1 VPPLP
6 SYLTAWLTPVSEALG
21 RGSAR
26 PCLVGAHGPTGALA
40 LTLLDQ
46 LRHTASA
53 ERRSWLV
60 LATTNEA
67 AERLYDDLRF
77 FHQLFNVPTDQLIFF
92 PKWETLPY
100 ESTAPHVESIARRMR
115 ALQRLRDGERTML
128 VTSVPAVIQ
137 RVMPVAIFHSATFRL
152 KPALSIE
159 REPLVSG
166 LLRLGYQ
173 RSTVVE
179 IPGQF
184 SIRGGIVDIFSTAYS
199 DPLRV
204 EFLGDT
210 IESIR
215 FFDPATQKSTD
226 RIREA
231 SILPARELIRAEGI
245 AEALRPLAPDAE
257 WRAPSVYDHMDT
269 LLDYFPDRPI
279 LTLNQ
284 PAALK
289 EEAADCWAG
298 INEGYLRHED
308 RTASDPYPTPDYLYI
323 SWAALLTRTADGP
336 CLALEPVA
344 APDDSWEPAAQV
356 PTQTPASIGLGLR
369 GISFTQT
376 LEILERLRANG
387 PVVIVARS
395 QGQVGRLSALLLEHD
410 LPAVQWRPTAW
421 AESGSQRS
429 PYAVLCGDL
438 SAGFVSQD
446 LRMVVLTE
454 EELFAKGARHKPPA
468 KSKAA
473 TFLSSLEDLNVGD
486 YVVHVQHG
494 IAKYRGLQRLSVQ
507 GFDSDFLILEFA
519 GTDKLYVPL
528 DRLNQV
534 QRYTGA
540 ESHVPRLDRLGGTSW
555 AKTTARIKE
564 DIEEMA
570 HELVDLYAN
579 RELVQRT
586 SYGKDSTMLHEFE
599 AAFEY
604 EETPDQIKAI
614 EDIKRDMESTR
625 PMDRLVCGDVGYGK
639 TEVAMRA
646 AFKAIEENRQVA
658 VLVPTTLLAHQHY
671 DNFAERFAP
680 FPTKV
685 ALLSRFQS
693 PKETKTILKDTASG
707 AIDIVIGTH
716 RLLQKDVVFRNLGLV
731 IIDEEQWFGVRHK
744 ERLKQLRTQV
754 DVLTLTATPIPRTL
768 QMAMASVR
776 DLSIIDTPPQ
786 GRLAI
791 RTQVIRSNDKVIR
804 EAILRELGR
813 GGQTY
818 FVHNRVETMERIGA
832 WLQELVPE
840 ARMVMAHGQMDAKL
854 LEAVMLKFFHRE
866 ADVLLASA
874 IIQSGLDVPSAN
886 TIIVNRA
893 DTFGLAQLYQL
904 RGRVGRG
911 GDQAFAY
918 FLIPDEGQLTEDAQ
932 RRLTAIQQFTE
943 LGSGFRI
950 AAADL
955 EIRGAGN
962 LLGKQQ
968 SGHIAAIG
976 LDLYLQM
983 VEQAVQ
989 RLKGQVVEEEPEP
1002 TLQLNVS
1009 AFIPETYVADSH
1021 QRLSLYK
1028 RLSSCVQLGD
1038 LALMHGEVH
1047 DRYGDPPEPVERLF
1061 EVMQIRL
1068 LAKQLRLQSV
1078 VAQPDAV
1085 VITFDPKAK
1094 IPEAAVHR
1102 LMDQHK
1108 KRLRFLSPLSFE
1120 LRMPHEDWAAI
1131 FQELNA
1137 TLQTLQLCD
1146 TTKAGHNERLP

>member
-1 VPPLP
+1 
-6 SYLTAWLTPVSEALG
+6 LTAWLTPVSEAL
-21 RGSAR
+21 RPGSAGR
-26 PCLVGAHGPTGALA
+26 PCLIGAHGPTGALA

-46 LRHTASA
+46 VRAPSA
-53 ERRSWLV
+53 ERRSWLILV
-60 LATTNEA
+60 TTNEA
-67 AERLYDDLRF
+67 AERLYDDLHF
-77 FHQLFNVPTDQLIFF
+77 FHQLFNAPADQLIFF

-100 ESTAPHVESIARRMR
+100 ESTAPHVELIARRMR

-128 VTSVPAVIQ
+128 VTSVPALIQ
-137 RVMPVAIFHSATFRL
+137 RVMPLEIFNSATFQL
-152 KPALSIE
+152 KPAASIE
-159 REPLVSG
+159 REPLISG

-184 SIRGGIVDIFSTAYS
+184 SIRGGIVDIFSTAYP

-210 IESIR
+210 IESVR

-226 RIREA
+226 RIHEG
-231 SILPARELIRAEGI
+231 SILPAREFVQRESSSD
-245 AEALRPLAPDAE
+245 ALRPLTPDAE
-257 WRAPSVYDHMDT
+257 WRAPSAYEHMDT
-269 LLDYFPDRPI
+269 LLDYFQDQPI
-279 LTLNQ
+279 LALNQ

-289 EEAADCWAG
+289 AEAADCWTG
-298 INEGYLRHED
+298 INDGYLRHED
-308 RTASDPYPTPDYLYI
+308 RTASDPYPTPDRLYVP
-323 SWAALLTRTADGP
+323 WETLLDRTGNNP

-344 APDDSWEPAAQV
+344 APDDSWEPIVTV
-356 PTQTPASIGLGLR
+356 PTQTPATLGLGLR

-376 LEILERLRANG
+376 LEILERLRTNG

-421 AESGSQRS
+421 AESGVQKS

-438 SAGFVSQD
+438 SAGFVSQE

-555 AKTTARIKE
+555 AKTTARIKK

-671 DNFAERFAP
+671 DNFAERYAP

-693 PKETKTILKDTASG
+693 PKETKAILKDTASG

-776 DLSIIDTPPQ
+776 DLSIIDTPPP

-791 RTQVIRSNDKVIR
+791 RTQVVRSHDKVIR
-804 EAILRELGR
+804 EAMLRELGR

-854 LEAVMLKFFHRE
+854 LEAVMLKFFHQE
-866 ADVLLASA
+866 ADVLIASA

-932 RRLTAIQQFTE
+932 KRLTAIQQFTE

-989 RLKGQVVEEEPEP
+989 RLKGHVVEEEPDP

-1038 LALMHGEVH
+1038 LALMHGEVQ

-1102 LMDQHK
+1102 LMDHHK

-1120 LRMPHEDWAAI
+1120 LRMPHEDWGST

-1146 TTKAGHNERLP
+1146 TTKASHNERLP

>member
-1 VPPLP
+1 M
-6 SYLTAWLTPVSEALG
+6 
-21 RGSAR
+21 R
-26 PCLVGAHGPTGALA
+26 PCLVGAHGPAGALA
-40 LTLLDQ
+40 LTLHDQ
-46 LRHTASA
+46 CGSAASA
-53 ERRSWLV
+53 GRRSWLI
-60 LATTNEA
+60 LATTNAA
-67 AERLYDDLRF
+67 AERLCDDLRF
-77 FHQLFNVPTDQLIFF
+77 FHQLFNVPDDQLIFF

-100 ESTAPHVESIARRMR
+100 ESTAPNVELIAHRMR
-115 ALQRLRDGERTML
+115 ALQRLRDGERTLL

-137 RVMPVAIFHSATFRL
+137 RVMPFEVFSSATFQL
-152 KPALSIE
+152 TPSASVE
-159 REPLVSG
+159 REPLISG
-166 LLRLGYQ
+166 LLRLGYH

-184 SIRGGIVDIFSTAYS
+184 SIRGGIVDIFSTAYP

-210 IESIR
+210 IESLR

-226 RIREA
+226 RIRKA
-231 SILPARELIRAEGI
+231 SILPARELIRPEGTSD
-245 AEALRPLAPDAE
+245 ALRPLAPDAE
-257 WRAPSVYDHMDT
+257 WRAPSIYDHMDT
-269 LLDYFPDRPI
+269 LLDYFQDHPI
-279 LTLNQ
+279 LALNQ

-308 RTASDPYPTPDYLYI
+308 RTASDPYPTPDRLYVA
-323 SWAALLTRTADGP
+323 WDALLDRTADTP
-336 CLALEPVA
+336 CLAMEPVT
-344 APDDSWEPAAQV
+344 APDESWQPAVSV
-356 PTQTPASIGLGLR
+356 PTQTPASLGLGLR
-369 GISFTQT
+369 GISFAQT
-376 LEILERLRANG
+376 LEILERLRTNG
-387 PVVIVARS
+387 PIVIVARS

-421 AESGSQRS
+421 AESGVQKS

-438 SAGFVSQD
+438 SAGFISQD
-446 LRMVVLTE
+446 LRLVVLTE

-468 KSKAA
+468 KSKTA

-555 AKTTARIKE
+555 AKTTARIKK

-579 RELVQRT
+579 RELVHRT

-693 PKETKTILKDTASG
+693 PKETKAILKDAASG

-776 DLSIIDTPPQ
+776 DLSIIDTPPP

-791 RTQVIRSNDKVIR
+791 RTQVIRSNDKVVR
-804 EAILRELGR
+804 EAMLRELGR

-866 ADVLLASA
+866 ADVLIASA
-874 IIQSGLDVPSAN
+874 IIQSGLDVPTAN

-989 RLKGQVVEEEPEP
+989 RLKGQVVEEEPDP

-1038 LALMHGEVH
+1038 LALMHGEVQ
-1047 DRYGDPPEPVERLF
+1047 DRYGDPPDPVERLF
-1061 EVMQIRL
+1061 EVMQLRL
-1068 LAKQLRLQSV
+1068 LSKQLRLQSV
-1078 VAQPDAV
+1078 VVQPDAV

-1120 LRMPHEDWAAI
+1120 LQMPHEDWGSV

-1146 TTKAGHNERLP
+1146 TTKASPSPHYS